1 LIEANSCGWLM
12 NLAALSGRF
21 GDADTVYP
29 GHGDPGPAAQQ
40 ISEQRDYLTHYREL
54 VRPAVAP
61 DSDAGPTLTDRETQ
75 YIVGELD
82 RAYPNYPR
90 LASLPNLQ
98 ELNVAAVGREL
109 ATEATATMP
118 PECD

>member
-1 LIEANSCGWLM
+1 M
-12 NLAALSGRF
+12 
-21 GDADTVYP
+21 
-29 GHGDPGPAAQQ
+29 
-40 ISEQRDYLTHYREL
+40 
-54 VRPAVAP
+54 AP

-75 YIVGELD
+75 YIAGELD

-90 LASLPNLQ
+90 VASLPNLQ

-118 PECD
+118 TECD

>member
-1 LIEANSCGWLM
+1 
-12 NLAALSGRF
+12 
-21 GDADTVYP
+21 
-29 GHGDPGPAAQQ
+29 
-40 ISEQRDYLTHYREL
+40 L
-54 VRPAVAP
+54 VRPAVTP

-90 LASLPNLQ
+90 VASMSNLQ

-109 ATEATATMP
+109 ATEATATMR